1 MKYRDLIQFEPVESV
16 IQLREADDRT
26 KAEELVSTYVISD
39 RMADVL
45 LARILPSLHLEK
57 VEESSGLF
65 VVGNYGTGK
74 SHLMS
79 VVSAIA
85 EHSDMVDLLTHPA
98 VAEGLAPIAGRFKVI
113 RQEFGY
119 TNMPLRDVVFYYL
132 EKGLAQMGVIY
143 HFPSIDE
150 VPNSKDP
157 LAAMMAAF
165 HQRYPDCGL
174 LVVID
179 ELLDYLRGR
188 SERELIQDL
197 SFLREMG
204 EICQQTRLRFI
215 SGLQESLFDSPRFQF
230 AADSIQRVKDRYE
243 QVRIV
248 RQDVAYVVSRR
259 LLAKTQSQR
268 AQIRRHLENFTSLY
282 DSMAERLEDFVEL
295 FPVHPAY
302 LEIFEL
308 VTVIEKRQVLKALS
322 RELREW
328 LDRDVPTNQPGLIS
342 FDAYWELVK
351 EDAAYRAVPEIR
363 EVMDKSHV
371 LEDRINSALS
381 TPIYKPAALRIINA
395 LALHRLTVGDLRA
408 PIGLTPKELRDRL
421 CLSIPIPEAD
431 AGFLLTSVEAVLNEI
446 SKTVSGQFISHN
458 RENDQY
464 YLDLEKDI
472 DFDALIE
479 QKADTL
485 DEDDFDRY
493 YFDMLA
499 RALELTDSVYVPGF
513 RIWQR
518 EIPWLGQGIT
528 RQGYVFLGA
537 TNERSTAQPPRDFYI
552 HFLALYSQ
560 NGKEIVGQPDEV
572 FFSLTHRDPSFEGA
586 LRSYAGAREMSLIST
601 GANKEQYERKA
612 DGFLREMV
620 KWLRDNLTRGFEI
633 RYQAETL
640 TPAEVFARARLSVR
654 DLSLR
659 DQIFRLAS
667 AILGDYF
674 KNRYPQYPRFSLV
687 EFTTETIPQGADAAL
702 KAIAGGLLTRP
713 AQAVLEA
720 FQLGKAEKNRL
731 VYTLDESLYAQYVL
745 EQLHA
750 QPAGKVL
757 NRSALL
763 KGSIE
768 FERDTKFGLE
778 PEWLVVVLVA
788 LVRQGEITIN
798 LPGRKIDSDD
808 LDEAARMGVGELAR
822 FTSIS
827 RPKSLPE
834 QALRTLFEGL
844 GLPEGLITDPSKHEV
859 AVQQLQ
865 STVLGELDRT
875 ARALEWLREGLR
887 YWREPVL
894 NQGEIQDWRD
904 QLSTYKDFLDSL
916 GHLTTPGRL
925 RNFSYGMGDVHQRLR
940 ARNLLA
946 ELTALND
953 TLQVLQPALEYI
965 YQAEL
970 NLPGDHPW
978 QTEAAHMQAEHLKI
992 LHDPDQRTSAHLRA
1006 RLNGALA
1013 NLRSSYAE
1021 AYVALHNRARLNTT
1035 QDARKKR
1042 ITSDARWA
1050 QLKGLAALDFFFVV
1064 SDLQKL
1070 EQILNE
1076 LRSCPGVGTSD
1087 LAVQSTCQL
1096 CSFTPRT
1103 DDTKDSASQK
1113 LEQVET
1119 DFEQHYQQWVE
1130 TLRENLKKPDM
1141 QANIALLG
1149 DKGRQKVEEFV
1160 HTGVL
1165 PEKISSQF
1173 VDALRDALHGL
1184 EKVTIDGTDF
1194 LLALT
1199 KPGMPCTPE
1208 EFQERFRAFLAKYI
1222 EGKNP
1227 EKVRIQIE
1235 W

>member
-16 IQLREADDRT
+16 IQLREADDRN
-26 KAEELVSTYVISD
+26 KAEQLVSTYVISD

-45 LARILPSLHLEK
+45 LVRILPSLNLEK
-57 VEESSGLF
+57 VDESSGLF

-79 VVSAIA
+79 VISAIA
-85 EHSDMVDLLTHPA
+85 EHAELTKKLTHPA
-98 VAEGLAPIAGRFKVI
+98 VAEGLVPISGKFKVI
-113 RQEFGY
+113 RQEFTY
-119 TNMPLRDVVFYYL
+119 TEMPLRDVVLYYI
-132 EKGLAQMGVIY
+132 EKGLSQMGVIY
-143 HFPSIDE
+143 HFPSAD
-150 VPNSKDP
+150 VTPNSKDL
-157 LAAMMAAF
+157 LAVMMAEF
-165 HQRYPDCGL
+165 HHRYPDHGL
-174 LVVID
+174 LIVID

-188 SERELIQDL
+188 TERELIHDL
-197 SFLREMG
+197 SFLREIG
-204 EICQQTRLRFI
+204 EISQQTRLRFI
-215 SGLQESLFDSPRFQF
+215 AGLQESLFDSPRFQF
-230 AADSIQRVKDRYE
+230 AADSIRRVKDRYE

-268 AQIRRHLENFTSLY
+268 AQIRRHLEKFTPLY

-302 LEIFEL
+302 LELFEM
-308 VTVIEKRQVLKALS
+308 VTVIEKRQVLKSLS
-322 RELREW
+322 KELRNW
-328 LDRDVPTNQPGLIS
+328 LDQDVPTEQPGLIS
-342 FDAYWELVK
+342 FDSYWAMVK
-351 EDAAYRAVPEIR
+351 EDASYRAVPDIR
-363 EVMDKSHV
+363 EVLEKSRV
-371 LEDRINSALS
+371 LEDRVNSALS
-381 TPIYKPAALRIINA
+381 TPMYKPAAMRIIHA
-395 LALHRLTVGDLRA
+395 LALHRLSVGDIRA
-408 PIGLTPKELRDRL
+408 HIGLTPKELRDRL
-421 CLSIPIPEAD
+421 CLSIPIPEPD
-431 AGFLLTSVEAVLNEI
+431 AGFLLTSVEAVLHEI

-464 YLDLEKDI
+464 FLDLEKDI

-485 DEDDFDRY
+485 DDDDFDRY
-493 YFDMLA
+493 YFDMLV
-499 RALELTDSVYVPGF
+499 RALEFTEMVYVPGF

-537 TNERSTAQPPRDFYI
+537 TNERSTAQPPRDFYL

-560 NGKEIVGQPDEV
+560 NGKETVGQPDEV
-572 FFSLTHRDPSFEGA
+572 FFSLTNRDATFEGV

-601 GANKEQYERKA
+601 GANKAQYERKA
-612 DGFLREMV
+612 DSFLREMV

-633 RYQAETL
+633 RYQADTL
-640 TPAEVFARARLSVR
+640 TPAEVFAQARLSIR

-659 DQIFRLAS
+659 DQVFRLAA

-674 KNRYPQYPRFSLV
+674 KKRYPQYPQFGLV
-687 EFTTETIPQGADAAL
+687 EFTTETIHQGADAAL
-702 KAIAGGLLTRP
+702 KAIAGGLFTRP
-713 AQAVLEA
+713 VQSIVEA
-720 FQLGKAEKNRL
+720 LQIGKTENNHL
-731 VYTLDESLYAQYVL
+731 VYTLDESPYAQYVIEL
-745 EQLHA
+745 LHA
-750 QPAGKVL
+750 QTAGKVV
-757 NRSALL
+757 NRNALL

-768 FERDTKFGLE
+768 FEQDVKFGLE
-778 PEWLVVVLVA
+778 PEWLVVVLFA

-798 LPGRKIDSDD
+798 LPGWKIDSDD
-808 LDEAARMGVGELAR
+808 LEEAARFGVGELSR

-844 GLPEGLITDPSKHEV
+844 GLAEGLITDPTKHEV
-859 AVQQLQ
+859 AIQQLQ
-865 STVLGELDRT
+865 TTVLGELDRT

-894 NQGEIQDWRD
+894 SQDEIKNWREL
-904 QLSTYKDFLDSL
+904 LSAYKDFLDSL

-925 RNFSYGMGDVHQRLR
+925 RNFPYSMGEVRQHLR
-940 ARNLLA
+940 ARPLLTG
-946 ELTALND
+946 LIALND
-953 TLQVLQPALEYI
+953 TLYALQPHLEYI

-970 NLPGDHPW
+970 NLPSEHPW
-978 QTEAAHMQAEHLKI
+978 QSDAANMRAEHLKI
-992 LHDPDQRTSAHLRA
+992 LQDPNQRSSAHLRA

-1021 AYVALHNRARLNTT
+1021 TYVSLHNRARLNTS
-1035 QDARKKR
+1035 QDEHKKR
-1042 ITSDARWA
+1042 ITSDARWT
-1050 QLKGLAALDFFFVV
+1050 QLKGLAELDFFFAV

-1070 EQILNE
+1070 EKDLND

-1087 LAVQSTCQL
+1087 LTMSPSCQL
-1096 CSFTPRT
+1096 CHFIPRT
-1103 DDTKDSASQK
+1103 DDIQDSAAQK
-1113 LEQVET
+1113 LEKVDA
-1119 DFEQHYQQWVE
+1119 DFEQRYQQWVE

-1141 QANIALLG
+1141 QANIDLLG
-1149 DKGRQKVEEFV
+1149 DKSRQLVKEFV
-1160 HTGVL
+1160 KTGIL

-1173 VDALRDALHGL
+1173 VDALRDSLHGL

-1208 EFQERFRAFLAKYI
+1208 EFESRFQSFLAKYVQ
-1222 EGKNP
+1222 GKDP